1 MDNRTRRNLLASLIA
16 ENDQAREELREAFET
31 ISPDTIAKMA
41 IIFAE
46 WSEDPNQDAEKRV
59 AGWIASVYLVFLME
73 SRSIKAARELGFWE

>member
-31 ISPDTIAKMA
+31 MSPDTIAKMA

-46 WSEDPNQDAEKRV
+46 WSEDPKQDAEKRV

>member
-1 MDNRTRRNLLASLIA
+1 MDNSTRRNLLASLIA

-31 ISPDTIAKMA
+31 MSPDTIAKIT

-46 WSEDPNQDAEKRV
+46 WSKDPKQDAEKRV